1 MKILI
6 ASFLA
11 LITLAWGLDVVS
23 PEHLSAASLPW
34 RVRQE
39 GLYLTGLWSIALM
52 SLTMMLAVRPTWLER
67 PLGGMDRVFLLHKWT
82 GILAIVFAAL
92 HWLVE
97 MSDDVLKALVGRA
110 GRGPKDEG
118 SGFMEMMRDFA
129 EALGEW
135 GIYAILA
142 MLALTLWKRF
152 PYRIWGLL
160 HRVMPVLYG
169 LLAFHA
175 VILAPPGYWSQ
186 PVGAL
191 LAVLIAGGM
200 AAGVLSLTGR
210 IGRHRQVAG
219 SIVSVASPALD
230 ITEVTCRLGEAWRGH
245 RAGQFAFVT
254 FDHSE
259 GAHPFTIASADRGD
273 RTVTFEIKALGD
285 YTRGLAHRL
294 RAGQP
299 VRIEGPY
306 GCFNFTRGNR
316 HAQQIWIAGG
326 IGITPFLAW
335 LESLRNHPE
344 QAVSAELHYCIRDRE
359 ADPFVSRLEAL
370 CAAVPNVRLH
380 VHALQQGGALS
391 AEALAAAHAD
401 AKCAEIWF
409 CGPRGLA
416 EKLQDSLRRIGQ
428 RKVRFHREA
437 FEMR

>member
-1 MKILI
+1 MKTLI
-6 ASFLA
+6 AGFLA
-11 LITLAWGLDVVS
+11 LVTLAWGLADIS
-23 PEHLSAASLPW
+23 PAHPSAASLPW
-34 RVRQE
+34 HARQE
-39 GLYLTGLWSIALM
+39 ALYLTGLWSIALM
-52 SLTMMLAVRPTWLER
+52 SLAMMLATRPVWLER

-97 MSDDVLKALVGRA
+97 MSDDVLKALVGRE
-110 GRGPKDEG
+110 GRGPKGEG
-118 SGFMEMMRDFA
+118 SGFMAMLHDLA

-142 MLALTLWKRF
+142 VLALTLWKRF
-152 PYRIWGLL
+152 PYRIWSLL

-175 VILAPPGYWSQ
+175 VVLAPRGYWSQ
-186 PVGAL
+186 PIGAL
-191 LAVLIAGGM
+191 LALLIAGGM
-200 AAGVLSLTGR
+200 AAGVWSLTGR
-210 IGRHRQVAG
+210 IGRQRQVEG
-219 SIVSVASPALD
+219 SIVSVASPTPD

-254 FDHSE
+254 FDPSE

-273 RTVTFEIKALGD
+273 RTVTFAIKALGD

-299 VRIEGPY
+299 VRVEGPY
-306 GCFNFTRGNR
+306 GRFDFTRGDR
-316 HAQQIWIAGG
+316 QAQQIWIAGG
-326 IGITPFLAW
+326 IGVTPFLAW
-335 LESLRNHPE
+335 LESLRDRPE

-359 ADPFVSRLEAL
+359 ADPFVARLEAL

-380 VHALQQGGALS
+380 VYALRQGGELS
-391 AEALAAAHAD
+391 AEVLAAHTD
-401 AKCAEIWF
+401 AKRAEIWF

-416 EKLQDSLRRIGQ
+416 EKLQDGLRRIWQ
-428 RKVRFHREA
+428 RKVRFHHEA